1 MPGAN
6 DDPTEYEIGKDGLSS
21 IVVAMDGSTAA
32 EHACA
37 WAAGLARRE
46 RAKLILVYIEPL
58 ANPAYWT
65 PMGMITATE
74 AATSFVDELRETAA
88 ELLADCTV
96 PWEFVHHRGDP
107 ASGLESVAAQQWAD
121 CIVVG
126 RSRHIGGSL
135 GTVPKALAG
144 QARRPV
150 VVVP

>member
-1 MPGAN
+1 MAEAR
-6 DDPTEYEIGKDGLSS
+6 DDPAEFEIGKDGVTT
-21 IVVAMDGSTAA
+21 VVVGVDGSPPA

-46 RAKLILVYIEPL
+46 RARLVLVYVEAL

-74 AATSFVDELRETAA
+74 AATSFVEELRDEAA
-88 ELLADCTV
+88 DLLDGSGV
-96 PWEFVHHRGDP
+96 RWEFVHHRGDP
-107 ASGLESVAAQQWAD
+107 ANGLESVAEQSRAD

-126 RSRHIGGSL
+126 RSKEIGGSL

-150 VVVP
+150 IVVP